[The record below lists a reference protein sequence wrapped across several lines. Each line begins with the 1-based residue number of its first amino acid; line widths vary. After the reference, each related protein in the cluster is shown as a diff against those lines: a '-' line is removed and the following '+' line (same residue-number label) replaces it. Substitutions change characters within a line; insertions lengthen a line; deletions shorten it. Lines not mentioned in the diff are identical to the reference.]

1 MLPRTARTPKDQL
14 VEFVRLRERIDD
26 LSRALLSSATPVFGA
41 VSLPTPDVDAAPELA
56 FIRTASWLYSHY
68 KESGRV
74 GVKFLMDR
82 PAVQSLPEIRS
93 HERLVHA
100 LRTWSQHTINPA
112 PGNHDRGILK
122 TCSDW
127 FENVSDVLLPSSN
140 EDWERALRALLEE
153 ACEFVSQLTK
163 QVEDIRADE
172 ARSQICQQWED
183 RISRDWPA
191 HRFHTIVSTVA
202 SDMGRNTVDPV
213 ALFKRSENEIR
224 KALRITNESDLEFA
238 ARQCIERVLLAEV
251 SKLLPIT
258 GKDIIETLG
267 VEPGKKVGELLQEA
281 RKIYEE
287 AQHTR
292 DQLLE
297 RLAPLADSKAPSG
310 RPEGLPP
317 S

>member
-1 MLPRTARTPKDQL
+1 MSRTVNTPKDQL

-26 LSRALLSSATPVFGA
+26 LSRALLVSATPVFGS
-41 VSLPTPDVDAAPELA
+41 VSLPTPNVDAAPELA

-82 PAVQSLPEIRS
+82 PAAKNLPEIHA

-127 FENVSDVLLPSSN
+127 FEGACAVLLPSSD
-140 EDWERALRALLEE
+140 EDWKRALHVLLSE

-163 QVEDIRADE
+163 QVEGITADDARA
-172 ARSQICQQWED
+172 QICQQWED

-191 HRFHTIVSTVA
+191 YRFHEIVSTVA
-202 SDMGRNTVDPV
+202 SDMGRNTIDPV
-213 ALFKRSENEIR
+213 ALFRRSENEIR
-224 KALRITNESDLEFA
+224 KVLRITHESHLEFA
-238 ARQCIERVLLAEV
+238 ARQCIERVLLTEV
-251 SKLLPIT
+251 SELLPIT
-258 GKDIIETLG
+258 GRDIIDTLG

-287 AQHTR
+287 HQCTR

-297 RLAPLADSKAPSG
+297 RLAPLVGSA
-310 RPEGLPP
+310 
-317 S
+317 